1 MPNVLCKYFI
11 IHMDVNDNILE
22 DDWIKEFEDKDK
34 LYKDFYKNDV
44 YFAGIRFIYVNKWN
58 EIEKIKVDNFFMSCP
73 NYILRDEIIGILKR
87 NSIIDNVRYKLLSI
101 LKYNIELEPNDI
113 PLFLKNKYDSNFLS
127 INKNIDSIKFEE
139 TINTFQDLNELI
151 IVFYEN
157 SDLKSSQN
165 HSVTKKIYLRGNNMN
180 SHKKTIK
187 KQYKE

>member
-1 MPNVLCKYFI
+1 MEL
-11 IHMDVNDNILE
+11 NDNILE

-34 LYKDFYKNDV
+34 LYENFYKNDV
-44 YFAGIRFIYVNKWN
+44 YFTAIRFIYVNKLN
-58 EIEKIKVDNFFMSCP
+58 EIEKIKYDNFFMSSP

-87 NSIIDNVRYKLLSI
+87 NSIIDDIRYKLLSI
-101 LKYNIELEPNDI
+101 LKYNIELEPIDI

-127 INKNIDSIKFEE
+127 INKNIDSIKFEQ

-157 SDLKSSQN
+157 SELKTKSN
-165 HSVTKKIYLRGNNMN
+165 HSITKKIYLRGNIINN
-180 SHKKTIK
+180 HKKTIK